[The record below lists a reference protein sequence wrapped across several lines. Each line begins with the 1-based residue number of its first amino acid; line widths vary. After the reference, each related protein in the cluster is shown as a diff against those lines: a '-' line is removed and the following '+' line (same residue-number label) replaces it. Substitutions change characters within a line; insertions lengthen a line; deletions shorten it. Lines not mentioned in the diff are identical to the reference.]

1 MDLEYRGTTSA
12 EGAIGATSITL
23 TGPTSHNVAMGMTV
37 STPIPQGTTAVAG
50 TTALWTVTTGLQWCS
65 SAVDLAMD
73 LGHGAEYGDGTES
86 LPYYCPYTDPTFT
99 TDAQRANEC
108 KEACDS
114 NSACSA
120 FDLKQ
125 PSGDFFCCFRTGAIV
140 NKPTGGTVVC
150 YEHAGKTVVLSA
162 PTTAAIPSGT
172 PLVFEDSTGTT
183 TTYTAA
189 TSSTTAQGATTL
201 SLTAGYNIAA
211 GQTIAGGIAAG
222 TTVTGH
228 TKAVWTVTENIQH
241 CIADPSVALAMGNVW
256 GYGTAFNECP
266 YVAAASVEDEVA
278 MCQSACEAREGCY
291 GFDYRLNYVSSAGNV
306 ACCFR
311 GGGPLVTKPAGT
323 NTCYELT
330 GKTVTLTPPLT
341 EALPAGSNLVFKS
354 VDAPI
359 AYQLVMNDK
368 R

>member
-1 MDLEYRGTTSA
+1 M
-12 EGAIGATSITL
+12 
-23 TGPTSHNVAMGMTV
+23 
-37 STPIPQGTTAVAG
+37 
-50 TTALWTVTTGLQWCS
+50 
-65 SAVDLAMD
+65 
-73 LGHGAEYGDGTES
+73 
-86 LPYYCPYTDPTFT
+86 
-99 TDAQRANEC
+99 
-108 KEACDS
+108 
-114 NSACSA
+114 
-120 FDLKQ
+120 
-125 PSGDFFCCFRTGAIV
+125 

-172 PLVFEDSTGTT
+172 SLVFEDTTGTT

-189 TSSTTAQGATTL
+189 TSSTTAKGATTL

-228 TKAVWTVTENIQH
+228 TKAVWTVTNVAY
-241 CIADPSVALAMGNVW
+241 CTASPSVNLAMGNVW
-256 GYGTAFNECP
+256 GYGSDPAGVCP
-266 YVAAASVEDEVA
+266 YVAAASVEEEVA

-291 GFDYRLNYVSSAGNV
+291 GFDYRLYGGHL

-311 GGGPLVTKPAGT
+311 GGGPLVNKAAGSDK
-323 NTCYELT
+323 CYELT
-330 GKTVTLTPPLT
+330 SKTVTLTPPLT